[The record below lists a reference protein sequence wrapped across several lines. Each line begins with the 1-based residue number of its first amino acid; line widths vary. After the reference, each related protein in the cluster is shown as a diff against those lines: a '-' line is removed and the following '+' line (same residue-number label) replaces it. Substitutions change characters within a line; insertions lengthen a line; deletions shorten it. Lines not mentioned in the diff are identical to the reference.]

1 MKIKIDEVGYEHFT
15 SFLGVTEFVD
25 GVSVNDVLPR
35 QINLLAAIV
44 RIVDAETGVQ
54 YGPGYEFDAVKDLKA
69 VTEDVLLL
77 TEAGQ
82 ASAAKAEQ
90 ARLEELKQAQAD
102 EANGMK
108 KISYTQ
114 ADLEDVADKHGIAGL
129 REIAEPLG
137 IKGTSVAKL
146 IEEIKKFSNQ

>member
-1 MKIKIDEVGYEHFT
+1 MKIKIDEAGYENFT

-44 RIVDAETGVQ
+44 RIVDAKTGVQ